1 MTEAERK
8 LLLWCGMML
17 SRGHSLVPEEIKEIE
32 DLIATIMNKVPASGI
47 PGAVAVEGPVAEKK
61 DK

>member
-17 SRGHSLVPEEIKEIE
+17 LRGHSLSTDEVAEIK
-32 DLIATIMNKVPASGI
+32 DLLGELMKKQPVSGI
-47 PGAVAVEGPVAEKK
+47 PREAPLEEPAEEA
-61 DK
+61 

>member
-17 SRGHSLVPEEIKEIE
+17 SRGHSLMAEEIKEVE
-32 DLIATIMNKVPASGI
+32 DLIAVIMEKAPPSGI
-47 PGAVAVEGPVAEKK
+47 PGAVAVEGPVQKK

>member
-17 SRGHSLVPEEIKEIE
+17 SRGHSLMPEEIKEVE
-32 DLIATIMNKVPASGI
+32 DLIAVIMDKIPPSGI
-47 PGAVAVEGPVAEKK
+47 PGAVAVDGPVVEKE